1 MFEIKE
7 NLDFMMPDGLVTV
20 EINTLALL
28 EFILTGGL
36 AQKYLKNRCYILQ
49 IRSSQTAD
57 PDNFKSKRL
66 PLLKHSESGEKV
78 DSEKLFCILWNKMFA
93 IVFLC
98 TNSHAPFLLLGT
110 KQRL

>member
-1 MFEIKE
+1 MM
-7 NLDFMMPDGLVTV
+7 LDGMVTV

-36 AQKYLKNRCYILQ
+36 AQKYLEDRCFILQ
-49 IRSSQTAD
+49 IGSSQIAD
-57 PDNFKSKRL
+57 PNNFKSKRL

-78 DSEKLFCILWNKMFA
+78 DSEKLFCIQWNKMFA

-98 TNSHAPFLLLGT
+98 TNSHASFLLFGT

>member
-1 MFEIKE
+1 M
-7 NLDFMMPDGLVTV
+7 LDGMVTV

-28 EFILTGGL
+28 EYILTTGL
-36 AQKYLKNRCYILQ
+36 APKDQENTCFILQ
-49 IRSSQTAD
+49 IRSSQIAD
-57 PDNFKSKRL
+57 PDYLKSKRL

-98 TNSHAPFLLLGT
+98 TNSHAPFPLLGT